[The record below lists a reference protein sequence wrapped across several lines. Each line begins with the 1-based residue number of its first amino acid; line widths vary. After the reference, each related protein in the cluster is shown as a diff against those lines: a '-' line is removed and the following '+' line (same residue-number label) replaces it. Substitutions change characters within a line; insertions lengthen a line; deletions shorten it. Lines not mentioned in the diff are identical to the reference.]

1 MVFLCIEVKY
11 DVNFLK
17 SLKQFKKE
25 SITLPTY
32 IGSSEINE
40 LLSTLS
46 SLNSFVYTQDKS
58 SHLSVTED
66 VIHVACVVKS

>member
-1 MVFLCIEVKY
+1 MGFLCIEVKY
-11 DVNFLK
+11 YVNFLK

-66 VIHVACVVKS
+66 VIHVVKS

>member
-1 MVFLCIEVKY
+1 MVFLCIAVKY
-11 DVNFLK
+11 YVNFLK

-40 LLSTLS
+40 PLNTLS

-66 VIHVACVVKS
+66 VINEVKS

>member
-11 DVNFLK
+11 YVNFLK
-17 SLKQFKKE
+17 SLKQFYKE

-40 LLSTLS
+40 PLSTLS

-66 VIHVACVVKS
+66 VIHEVKS

>member
-1 MVFLCIEVKY
+1 MVFLCIEEKY
-11 DVNFLK
+11 VNFLK

-40 LLSTLS
+40 PLNTLS

-66 VIHVACVVKS
+66 VIVKS

>member
-11 DVNFLK
+11 YVNFLK

-66 VIHVACVVKS
+66 VIHVVKS

>member
-1 MVFLCIEVKY
+1 MFFLCIEVKY

-40 LLSTLS
+40 PLNTLS